1 MSYYFHKTLISCLHM
16 LLTCYTCCTKQFG
29 PLLWSVWTLPYVR
42 EKETQ
47 LWIKHQNKNGNTIQ
61 RSRCDII
68 FAIQGNCFLL
78 HSSTS
83 FDEAF
88 LPAVSPPSLSTT
100 PGRLVLSICFQ
111 DTKGKRNRADLS
123 FSFITF
129 SNSVFITVLPLW
141 CSLLPPLPRKSLH
154 RDVYYFSILG
164 SASL

>member
-111 DTKGKRNRADLS
+111 DEWSSAHISQEQKSHSRRMEGRLLMTEVQGTLKMVLLFFLG
-123 FSFITF
+123 
-129 SNSVFITVLPLW
+129 VLPAHI
-141 CSLLPPLPRKSLH
+141 KGQ
-154 RDVYYFSILG
+154 DE
-164 SASL
+164 